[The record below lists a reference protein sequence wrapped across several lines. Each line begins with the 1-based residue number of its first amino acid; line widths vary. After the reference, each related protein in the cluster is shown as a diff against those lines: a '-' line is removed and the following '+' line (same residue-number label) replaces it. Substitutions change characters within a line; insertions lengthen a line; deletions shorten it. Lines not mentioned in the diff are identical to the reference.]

1 MTQKIKNLNT
11 KITPEQINAEW
22 ANVLSVRNKMLASSD
37 WTQLKDV
44 ILDKEQVNF
53 WKNWRK
59 KLRNVKRKVFSTP
72 KDAEYVLQLLEKQIP
87 QTVNFSSY
95 IEDQEVTVEEKRN
108 KIVETVLVKEKPV
121 IIREEVSESV
131 IQDIFI
137 KTFSENPLILQN
149 FLNKILYSNY
159 DTIFSDYDSLEIYKN
174 KLLNYLKIK
183 TNEIFLD
190 KIDKQNIHRIN
201 QKYDEAFDFLSRNE
215 PDLDNFPLIK
225 LYVMLNNKNAM
236 TVAYD
241 FIEEKKKLNEE
252 ILNSERFLKFNEQR
266 INLLDDKNQA
276 NELFIEIKN
285 GY

>member
-11 KITPEQINAEW
+11 KITPEQVNAEW

-183 TNEIFLD
+183 TNEIFLE
-190 KIDKQNIHRIN
+190 KIDKQNVHRIN
-201 QKYDEAFDFLSRNE
+201 QKYDEAFDFLSRKD

-225 LYVMLNNKNAM
+225 LYAMLNNKNAT

-266 INLLDDKNQA
+266 INLLDDKKQA
-276 NELFIEIKN
+276 DELFIEIKN